1 MKAPSHK
8 IRHVLYDSIDTNI
21 WKKLTYRLKVDSV
34 FLRVEEMKG
43 LGGDN

>member
-1 MKAPSHK
+1 MIPQTQNMWNKVTC
-8 IRHVLYDSIDTNI
+8 RQ
-21 WKKLTYRLKVDSV
+21 KVDSV